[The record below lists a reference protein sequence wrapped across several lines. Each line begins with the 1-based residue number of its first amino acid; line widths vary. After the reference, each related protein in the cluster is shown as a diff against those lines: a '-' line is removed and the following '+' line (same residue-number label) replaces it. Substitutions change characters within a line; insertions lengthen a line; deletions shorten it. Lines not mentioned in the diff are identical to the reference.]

1 MLAWD
6 TETRNFRWWEN
17 SAFLASWALRGRPGA
32 VTALGTPGQQ
42 AILTTVLATEDDRT
56 LVGANSKF
64 DAHMTREA
72 TGLDVLDPKHGF
84 TVHDVLM
91 MSRLVFGNR
100 RSFHG
105 LKELAT
111 DFIDPAAK
119 DAEEAMA
126 TKYHEISGRS
136 NMDQENSY
144 YDVWAADEEGKGL
157 VEHYAALDAEYTLA
171 LVPVLKPLIDEDP
184 KLKSLY
190 ELELRVQEVLYRAE
204 QRGVRVDPQ
213 AVERLSDHYHVRE
226 DAARDALVREL
237 GFVPEGE
244 GSSEALREA
253 LPRVGVELTERTE
266 KTGELA
272 VNRKA
277 LAPFRDH
284 PAVAALF
291 EFRRVNKFLT
301 TYLAPLEGTDF
312 VHTTF
317 KQAEAWTGRMAC
329 ASPNMQNLPKRSET
343 TKDENLKVRSIF
355 VPRDGMEFIVSDFDS
370 LEVRILAW
378 FLGDPDYRKLVDEG
392 DAHAITASAAWGGR
406 QEDYWKGTDQRW
418 LRDIAKHVTYGIVFG
433 GGGPVVMDTINRMVL
448 DAGRPEYKVDLDQAR
463 AIRKKITSA
472 IPGFANLTDTPWR
485 GKTYPQGRLY
495 EQLMASRDGDYGY
508 VRTVGGRK
516 QWISLEKAYVAL
528 SGVIQGSGADI
539 MKAAAVN
546 VYEALKPHGAYP
558 LLFVHDELL
567 TECEKGQGEELVPIV
582 EEAMAAAF
590 DLDPVLRIESHV
602 TDRSYAHV
610 G

>member
-1 MLAWD
+1 MIAWD

-17 SAFLASWALRGRPGA
+17 SAFLASWATGA
-32 VTALGTPGQQ
+32 GSAVAPFSPPDQAAKLTIALFD
-42 AILTTVLATEDDRT
+42 ENDRT
-56 LVGANSKF
+56 IVGANSKF

-72 TGLDVLDPKHGF
+72 TGLDVLDHKHGF

-100 RSFHG
+100 RSSHG
-105 LKELAT
+105 LKELAI
-111 DFIDPAAK
+111 DHIDPKAK
-119 DAEEAMA
+119 DAEEKMA
-126 TKYHEISGRS
+126 EKYHSISGRS
-136 NMDQENSY
+136 NMDQDDSY
-144 YDVWAADEEGKGL
+144 YDVWSADPEGAKL
-157 VEHYAALDAEYTLA
+157 VEKYAALDAEYTLG
-171 LVPVLKPLIDEDP
+171 LVPVLKPQIDADP
-184 KLKSLY
+184 KLQALY
-190 ELELRVQEVLYRAE
+190 ALELRVQEVLYRAE
-204 QRGVRVDPQ
+204 QRGVRVDTQ

-226 DAARDALVREL
+226 DASRDALVREL

-244 GSSEALREA
+244 GSKEALREGLLRA
-253 LPRVGVELTERTE
+253 GVQLTERTE
-266 KTGELA
+266 KSGELA
-272 VNRKA
+272 VNHKT

-291 EFRRVNKFLT
+291 EWRRTQKFLT
-301 TYLAPLEGTDF
+301 TYLAPLEGTEL

-329 ASPNMQNLPKRSET
+329 ASPNLQNQPKRSET
-343 TKDENLKVRSIF
+343 TKDENLKIRSVF

-378 FLGDPDYRKLVDEG
+378 FLGDPDYRKLIENG
-392 DAHAITASAAWGGR
+392 DPHAITAAAAWGGR
-406 QEDYWKGTDQRW
+406 PEDYFKTTPQRW

-433 GGGPVVMDTINRMVL
+433 GGGPVVRDTINRMVA
-448 DAGRPEYKVDLDQAR
+448 DAGRPEYQVDLDQAR
-463 AIRKKITSA
+463 AIRRKITGA
-472 IPGFANLTDTPWR
+472 IPGFGNLADTPWK
-485 GKTYPQGRLY
+485 GKSYPRGRLY
-495 EQLMASRDGDYGY
+495 EQLLASQDGDYGY

-516 QWISLEKAYVAL
+516 QWISIDKAYVAL

-546 VYEALKPHGAYP
+546 VFEALKPHGAYP

-567 TECEKGQGEELVPIV
+567 VECERGQGAELVPIV
-582 EEAMAAAF
+582 QEAMESSF
-590 DLDPVLRIESHV
+590 DLNPRLKIESHV